1 MKPAS
6 LNAAI
11 SIRTAY
17 SGPTQPPPY
26 ADVVGEDGL
35 QRYKYRGT
43 DPNHYQNRALRKAY
57 EDGLPI
63 VWFVGVAPGHYEP
76 IFPVYVIADDPTR
89 LEFTLAVDEGQRH
102 LGAADLAADARAY
115 ALRLTKQRLHQPVFR
130 RQVLLAYD
138 GKCSICRLK
147 HVELLDAAHILA
159 DGTPHGQ
166 PVVPNGISLCK
177 IHHGAFDAN
186 ILGIRPDL
194 TLHVRADVMDEVDG
208 WMLAGGIQ
216 GVHNRPL
223 EILPKSRAS
232 SSHTPTL
239 QTSSSEHPA
248 RASTFSMF
256 LNTWRVCA
264 SMPPRTTSPFSSTGT
279 WPEMKTKS
287 PARVAGEN
295 GRA

>member
-1 MKPAS
+1 MSGELEVREALMRWLETRPEAVVDQAFLKGFEYDGQRIALAGQQGIMKPAS

-35 QRYKYRGT
+35 QLYKYRGT

-63 VWFVGVAPGHYEP
+63 VWFVGVAPGLYEP

-232 SSHTPTL
+232 RPDPVRL
-239 QTSSSEHPA
+239 EERYA
-248 RASTFSMF
+248 AF
-256 LNTWRVCA
+256 LA
-264 SMPPRTTSPFSSTGT
+264 H
-279 WPEMKTKS
+279 
-287 PARVAGEN
+287 
-295 GRA
+295 